1 MPYLYAGEAVG
12 ARILRYGVGF
22 TQIGDPYQA
31 DVQTWDL
38 DPAGPTGDVV
48 FRTADVIIRH
58 TNGYSIRVTPIVD
71 GVSLPAQDFNGGP
84 PPGGLLEEVLELAA
98 DVGMRGTTLAVR
110 VQTLTLFGET
120 EIVDVQW
127 SGDVVRDSP

>member
-22 TQIGDPYQA
+22 TQVGDPYQA

-38 DPAGPTGDVV
+38 RPGGPTGEVV
-48 FRTADVIIRH
+48 FRTADVFVRHSSGYNIR
-58 TNGYSIRVTPIVD
+58 ITPIVD
-71 GVSLPAQDFNGGP
+71 GVAAPAQLFNGGP
-84 PPGGLLEEVLELAA
+84 PAGALLEEVVELQA
-98 DVGMRGTTLAVR
+98 DVGLRGVALAVR
-110 VQTLTLFGET
+110 VETLAILGDT

-127 SGDVVRDSP
+127 SGDVIRTSP